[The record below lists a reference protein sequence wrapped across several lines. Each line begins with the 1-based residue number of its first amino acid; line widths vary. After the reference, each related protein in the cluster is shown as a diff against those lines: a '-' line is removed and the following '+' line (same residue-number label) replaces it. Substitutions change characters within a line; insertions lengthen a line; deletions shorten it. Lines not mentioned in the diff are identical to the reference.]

1 MMFVYINIYL
11 YVYLARVLSKFV
23 LSFLLLSFSSSFFLK
38 HTQLCIRMVESSAV
52 YSSNKNLINF
62 ETLSSNLEK
71 SVLIFYDV
79 DFYGLGRRRDSK

>member
-38 HTQLCIRMVESSAV
+38 HTQSCIRMVESSVV
-52 YSSNKNLINF
+52 YPSNKNLINF
-62 ETLSSNLEK
+62 KTLFSNLEK